1 MRLWRIIRR
10 RNILMCER
18 ASMVRFVDRAVFSRN
33 PEMRRKG
40 AKKREE
46 KTLRFFAPLRRILI
60 C

>member
-1 MRLWRIIRR
+1 
-10 RNILMCER
+10 
-18 ASMVRFVDRAVFSRN
+18 MVRFVDRAVFSRN
-33 PEMRRKG
+33 PEMRRKC